1 VDDPSTRAVIE
12 HATLQRPLPA
22 VRLIGPAERVDWLLD
37 HPTLAATLARHLHPP
52 LEQYQITDRGNGHF
66 DVDDLGALR
75 GHFHL
80 VARAPDRRVYLCQ
93 GNFRSLGRLLSLS
106 GGMVFTLEYREAPDG
121 TGRQTVVTPRLYLR
135 LDNVLAHGLLKLL
148 SPLIHG
154 TIDRRAAN
162 LATAAQ
168 VVAERLVRDPRGLY
182 REMQTWPDARP
193 EDLETF
199 RRTLVSEEA
208 SR

>member
-1 VDDPSTRAVIE
+1 VVE
-12 HATLQRPLPA
+12 HATLERPLPP
-22 VRLIGPAERVDWLLD
+22 VRFAGPAWRVDWLLD

-52 LEQYQITDRGNGHF
+52 LEQYQITDLGEGRF
-66 DVDDLGALR
+66 DVTDLGALR
-75 GHFHL
+75 GHFRL
-80 VARAPDRRVYLCQ
+80 VARAADRRVYLCQ
-93 GNFRSLGRLLSLS
+93 GHFRSLAHLLNLS
-106 GGMVFTLEYREAPDG
+106 GGMVFALEYREAPGG

-162 LATAAQ
+162 LAAATQ
-168 VVAERLVRDPRGLY
+168 VVAERLVRDPWGLY

-199 RRTLVSEEA
+199 RLALISGEDPR
-208 SR
+208 